1 MKSDELFKQIQLG
14 IIKDGTKIKVIDSEF
29 NILIT
34 TVEYQNGR
42 INWEPEVF
50 NTSYFCNAK
59 YDFVV
64 EEDKELKEIKELE
77 MIKIPFRTISGTI
90 IGEDCYPAARGDIHN
105 KLNEVIRA
113 VNMLIKENK

>member
-1 MKSDELFKQIQLG
+1 MKSNELFRQIQLG
-14 IIKDGTKIKVIDSEF
+14 IIKDGTKINVIDSEF

-34 TVEYQNGR
+34 TVELHNGK
-42 INWEPEVF
+42 INYDPEVF
-50 NTSYFCNAK
+50 NTSYFCNAR

-77 MIKIPFRTISGTI
+77 IIKIPFRTKSGTI
-90 IGEDCYPAARGDIHN
+90 IGEDCYPASREDIHN
-105 KLNEVIRA
+105 KLNEVIRT